1 MWMSTNGFLRESL
14 GGGRNIPVRSQYHRR
29 GHNVTGGGGF
39 SKINNGTDENLDLFS
54 KNRRGLSVSS
64 DESSDVSVKLG
75 RLAVGSAK
83 FARSGIDDL
92 LSSTEGGKHDYDW
105 YVGLIVPGETWFAKG
120 SDCLGSPL
128 TLDNQ
133 SPFSALI
140 KDIVE
145 WIGSLI
151 EFCVL
156 AFNEFKMEI
165 LTCFVLMLLRV
176 ADNFALL
183 ISNGFLPPLE
193 LLFLLHRKEVNQN
206 QLQWLHEAVL
216 WLDQLLLPRR
226 FLGKN
231 ISSILE
237 GIYCDNGMTQNQLW
251 KFKPNSLSLY
261 LSLSQLSVSQSES
274 YHSSRPTRSSSV
286 TRPSISSS
294 QYSTYSSNRSSSILN
309 TSSASVSSYTRPPSP
324 ITRTPPVARPST
336 PPARPTPSRSSTP
349 SRVQPAPTSS
359 SVDKTP
365 PSQNSR
371 PSTPSSRRQSPASF
385 SAAPTRSNSRPSTP
399 TRRNPAPSS
408 SAASS
413 PSTSAGRVLSNGRI
427 PGPASRPSSPSPQ
440 VRPPQ
445 QPVIPPDFPLD
456 TPSNLR
462 TTLQGRPLSAGRS
475 RTGVSSAMKGN
486 PETMGSLNA
495 PRRHSSPI
503 VTRGRLTE
511 PSGKGRV
518 HSNGHVADTPEPRKV
533 AHVSEVGIR
542 RPGKSSSAASD
553 STGFG
558 RTISKKSLDMA
569 IRHMDIRN
577 GTGSARSLSSTTL
590 FPQSIRSTTPKSQS
604 VRSRSTQ
611 ESINNGNSQN
621 GDVLDDEI
629 HFSRAAEIGHE
640 ANDGRYSAKL
650 SDADIYESSRYDAI
664 LLEDLKNTNWLHSV
678 DDKSDQGPFFDNGSE
693 SLPEPFGQL

>member
-1 MWMSTNGFLRESL
+1 MMNNNINIINNSSNNNSRSTNGSLRESL
-14 GGGRNIPVRSQYHRR
+14 VGGRNIPMGSQYYRR

-39 SKINNGTDENLDLFS
+39 SKNNNGTDENLDLFS

-64 DESSDVSVKLG
+64 DESSDVSVKLE

-105 YVGLIVPGETWFAKG
+105 LLTPPGTPLSPSSEG
-120 SDCLGSPL
+120 SESKP
-128 TLDNQ
+128 T
-133 SPFSALI
+133 SVAPRSS
-140 KDIVE
+140 
-145 WIGSLI
+145 SL
-151 EFCVL
+151 
-156 AFNEFKMEI
+156 ARSTSTTK
-165 LTCFVLMLLRV
+165 
-176 ADNFALL
+176 
-183 ISNGFLPPLE
+183 
-193 LLFLLHRKEVNQN
+193 
-206 QLQWLHEAVL
+206 AVS
-216 WLDQLLLPRR
+216 R
-226 FLGKN
+226 
-231 ISSILE
+231 
-237 GIYCDNGMTQNQLW
+237 
-251 KFKPNSLSLY
+251 
-261 LSLSQLSVSQSES
+261 LSVSQSES

-309 TSSASVSSYTRPPSP
+309 TSSASVSSYTRPSSP

-349 SRVQPAPTSS
+349 SRVRPAPTSS

-371 PSTPSSRRQSPASF
+371 PSTPRSRGQSPANF

-408 SAASS
+408 FAASS

-427 PGPASRPSSPSPQ
+427 PGPASRPSSPSPR

-445 QPVIPPDFPLD
+445 QPVIPPDFPPD
-456 TPSNLR
+456 TPPNLR

-518 HSNGHVADTPEPRKV
+518 HSNGHVADTPEPRKFS
-533 AHVSEVGIR
+533 HVSEVGIR
-542 RPGKSSSAASD
+542 RPVKSSSAASD

-621 GDVLDDEI
+621 GDVLDNEI

-650 SDADIYESSRYDAI
+650 SDVDIYESSRYDAI
-664 LLEDLKNTNWLHSV
+664 LLEDLKNTNWLHSI

-693 SLPEPFGQL
+693 SLPEPFGLL